1 MVILVKA
8 EVLAVGIGDM
18 CRYFENLSV
27 RLCSLETGREAASSL
42 KYKNYDAVVCRWN
55 LADMTDGKFLR
66 GLKLARPGILT
77 AAVVDSGNSD
87 EEIQARSCGVSAVF
101 TENTSEYVFS
111 ETIAELLKAGV
122 SARYPLSSIK

>member
-18 CRYFENLSV
+18 CRYFENLPV
-27 RLCSLETGREAASSL
+27 HLCSFETGREAASSL
-42 KYKNYDAVVCRWN
+42 KNKNYDAVVCRWN
-55 LADMTDGKFLR
+55 LADMADGKFLR

-77 AAVVDSGNSD
+77 AAVVDSENSE
-87 EEIQARSCGVSAVF
+87 EEIRARSCGVNAVF

-122 SARYPLSSIK
+122 SARYPLNSIR

>member
-8 EVLAVGIGDM
+8 EVLAVGIGGM
-18 CRYFENLSV
+18 CRYFENLPV

-42 KYKNYDAVVCRWN
+42 KYKNYDAVVGRWN
-55 LADMTDGKFLR
+55 LADMADGKFLR

-77 AAVVDSGNSD
+77 AAVVDSENFD
-87 EEIQARSCGVSAVF
+87 EEIQARSCGVNAVF

-122 SARYPLSSIK
+122 SARYPLNSIK